1 MFNQIMCSDAIPGFL
16 NFFDFSI
23 APTLLFYSYI
33 PIIIIALFLSFFIF
47 FKNRYSLQS
56 KLLLMITLSFSVWAF
71 DQIVQWTAIYV
82 SAVHFSWQ
90 IIVLFEMLVFIFTLY
105 FTAVFLNKKDINFKY
120 KLLLGAVF
128 LPIVIFL
135 PTNLNINSFDLQQC
149 QSNYGFLWEYI
160 YIFEVSSIVIMMYM
174 FYKKFRSLAKGDS
187 FKKQIVILATGIF
200 LFLGMFTATN
210 ILGDSLLVYE
220 FNLIG
225 PIGMVAFVAL
235 LAFMIVK
242 FKTFNIKLI
251 ATQALVWGLVA
262 LIGSQFFFIKVAT
275 NFILNGVTFIGII
288 IFGQFLIKSV
298 KKEIEQKEELAKLNI
313 NLEDLLKQRE
323 SLVHLVTHKVKG
335 SFTRSKYIF
344 AGILDGT
351 FGDVSS
357 EVKKC
362 AEQGLQSD
370 NVGIQ
375 TVDLVL
381 NAANLEKGTVKYE
394 MRTIE
399 LKELVE
405 KTILEKKVSAEAK
418 GLKIETEIKNDAY
431 NVIGDAVWLKEVMNN
446 LVENSIKYTRE
457 GTIKIGLEKKS
468 APSAGGKSKILFY
481 VKDTGVGITPEDKKD
496 LFTEGGRGKESVK
509 INIDSTGYGLYSVKL
524 IVEAHKGKVW
534 AESEGAGKGS
544 TFWVELNAV

>member
-1 MFNQIMCSDAIPGFL
+1 MCSDAIPGFL

-56 KLLLMITLSFSVWAF
+56 KLLLLITLSFSVWAF

-90 IIVLFEMLVFIFTLY
+90 IIALFEMLVFIFTLY
-105 FTAVFLNKKDINFKY
+105 FVAVFLNKKDIDFKY

-128 LPIVIFL
+128 LPIVVFL

-149 QSNYGFLWEYI
+149 QSNYSFLWEYI

-174 FYKKFRSLAKGDS
+174 FYKKSHSLAKGDS
-187 FKKQIVILATGIF
+187 FRKQIVILAVGLF

-262 LIGSQFFFIKVAT
+262 LIGSQFFFIKVTT

-313 NLEDLLKQRE
+313 NLEELLKQRE

-351 FGDVSS
+351 FGAINE
-357 EVKKC
+357 EVKKR
-362 AEQGLQSD
+362 AQQGLESD
-370 NVGIQ
+370 DMGIE
-375 TVDLVL
+375 TVDVVL

-394 MRTIE
+394 MKTIDF
-399 LKELVE
+399 KELVD
-405 KTILEKKVSAEAK
+405 KTISEKKALAETK
-418 GLKIETEIKNDAY
+418 GLKMETEIAPGTY
-431 NVIGDAVWLKEVMNN
+431 NVLGDSFWLKEVSNN

-457 GTIKIGLEKKS
+457 GKITVGLEKKD
-468 APSAGGKSKILFY
+468 KKIEFY
-481 VKDTGVGITPEDKKD
+481 VKDTGIGISPEDKNS
-496 LFTEGGRGKESVK
+496 LFTEGGRGKDSVR
-509 INIDSTGYGLYSVKL
+509 INVDSTGYGLYSVKM
-524 IVEAHKGKVW
+524 IVDAHKGKVW
-534 AESEGAGKGS
+534 MEPNKEGIGS
-544 TFWVELNAV
+544 TFFIELDAV

>member
-128 LPIVIFL
+128 FPIVIFL

>member
-544 TFWVELNAV
+544 TFWVELNA

>member
-56 KLLLMITLSFSVWAF
+56 KLLLLITLSFSVWAF

-90 IIVLFEMLVFIFTLY
+90 IIALFEMLVFIFTLY
-105 FTAVFLNKKDINFKY
+105 FVAVFLNKKDIDFKY

-128 LPIVIFL
+128 LPIVVFL

-149 QSNYGFLWEYI
+149 QSNYSFLWEYI

-174 FYKKFRSLAKGDS
+174 FYKKSHSLAKGDS
-187 FKKQIVILATGIF
+187 FRKQIVILAVGLF

-262 LIGSQFFFIKVAT
+262 LIGSQFFFIKVTT

-313 NLEDLLKQRE
+313 NLEELLKQRE

-351 FGDVSS
+351 FGAINE
-357 EVKKC
+357 EVKKR
-362 AEQGLQSD
+362 AQQGLESD
-370 NVGIQ
+370 DMGIE
-375 TVDLVL
+375 TVDVVL

-394 MRTIE
+394 MKTIDF
-399 LKELVE
+399 KELVD
-405 KTILEKKVSAEAK
+405 KTISEKKALAETK
-418 GLKIETEIKNDAY
+418 GLKMETEIAPGTY
-431 NVIGDAVWLKEVMNN
+431 NVLGDSFWLKEVSNN

-457 GTIKIGLEKKS
+457 GKITVGLEKKD
-468 APSAGGKSKILFY
+468 KKIKFY
-481 VKDTGVGITPEDKKD
+481 VKDTGIGISPEDKNS
-496 LFTEGGRGKESVK
+496 LFTEGGRGKDSVRM
-509 INIDSTGYGLYSVKL
+509 NVDSTGYGLYSVKM
-524 IVEAHKGKVW
+524 IVDAHKGKVW
-534 AESEGAGKGS
+534 MESNKDSVGS
-544 TFWVELNAV
+544 TFWVELDAV

>member
-1 MFNQIMCSDAIPGFL
+1 MEYNFITNIESCYIDIP
-16 NFFDFSI
+16 S
-23 APTLLFYSYI
+23 LLYYSHI
-33 PIIIIALFLSFFIF
+33 PSAIIALFFGFFILLKGEENRLEKKVF
-47 FKNRYSLQS
+47 FFISLTFFLWVIVEGAIWLLYNS
-56 KLLLMITLSFSVWAF
+56 VDMMFLWSFLGLLYALLHILSLYFVYVMIDHKDILPKIKYIFAVLLLPIVYLTPTVYNIVGF
-71 DQIVQWTAIYV
+71 DIENCQAIEGSYFIAYRYFIGIVSIIWICALLYIRYKKAEKESKKQI
-82 SAVHFSWQ
+82 
-90 IIVLFEMLVFIFTLY
+90 
-105 FTAVFLNKKDINFKY
+105 
-120 KLLLGAVF
+120 LLLGFGV
-128 LPIVIFL
+128 L
-135 PTNLNINSFDLQQC
+135 S
-149 QSNYGFLWEYI
+149 
-160 YIFEVSSIVIMMYM
+160 
-174 FYKKFRSLAKGDS
+174 
-187 FKKQIVILATGIF
+187 F
-200 LFLGMFTATN
+200 LFLFSWSEIVGSFTESFEITQYGLFGM
-210 ILGDSLLVYE
+210 
-220 FNLIG
+220 
-225 PIGMVAFVAL
+225 PIL
-235 LAFMIVK
+235 LAFLAYLIVK
-242 FKTFNIKLI
+242 FHTFNIKLI
-251 ATQALVWGLVA
+251 ATQALVWALVIMIGAEFAFIQSNINKILTAVTLMISAWLGL
-262 LIGSQFFFIKVAT
+262 
-275 NFILNGVTFIGII
+275 II
-288 IFGQFLIKSV
+288 VRSV
-298 KKEIEQKEELAKLNI
+298 KKEIQQKEELAKLNVDLK
-313 NLEDLLKQRE
+313 NLMVQRE

-544 TFWVELNAV
+544 TFWVELNA

>member
-56 KLLLMITLSFSVWAF
+56 KLLLLITLSFSVWAF

-90 IIVLFEMLVFIFTLY
+90 IIALFEMLVFIFTLY
-105 FTAVFLNKKDINFKY
+105 FVAVFLNKKDIDFKY

-128 LPIVIFL
+128 LPIVVFL

-149 QSNYGFLWEYI
+149 QSNYSFLWEYI

-174 FYKKFRSLAKGDS
+174 FYKKSHSLAKGDS
-187 FKKQIVILATGIF
+187 FRKQIVILAVGLF

-262 LIGSQFFFIKVAT
+262 LIGSQFFFIKVTT

-313 NLEDLLKQRE
+313 NLEELLKQRE

-351 FGDVSS
+351 FGAINE
-357 EVKKC
+357 EVKKR
-362 AEQGLQSD
+362 AQQGLESD
-370 NVGIQ
+370 DMGIE
-375 TVDLVL
+375 TVDVVL

-394 MRTIE
+394 MKTIDF
-399 LKELVE
+399 KELVD
-405 KTILEKKVSAEAK
+405 KTISEKKTLAETK
-418 GLKIETEIKNDAY
+418 GLKMETEIASGIY
-431 NVIGDAVWLKEVMNN
+431 NVLGDSFWLKEVSNN

-457 GTIKIGLEKKS
+457 GKITVGLEKKD
-468 APSAGGKSKILFY
+468 KKIKFY
-481 VKDTGVGITPEDKKD
+481 VKDTGVGISLEDKNS
-496 LFTEGGRGKESVK
+496 LFTEGGRGKDSVRM
-509 INIDSTGYGLYSVKL
+509 NVDSTGYGLYSVKM
-524 IVEAHKGKVW
+524 IVDAHKGKVW
-534 AESEGAGKGS
+534 MESNKDSVGS
-544 TFWVELNAV
+544 TFWVELDAV

>member
-298 KKEIEQKEELAKLNI
+298 KKEVEQKEELAKLNI
-313 NLEDLLKQRE
+313 DLEDLLKQRE

-344 AGILDGT
+344 AGLLDGT
-351 FGDVSS
+351 FGEISPD
-357 EVKKC
+357 VKKY
-362 AEQGLQSD
+362 AQQGLESD
-370 NVGIQ
+370 NGGIQ

-381 NAANLEKGTVKYE
+381 NASNLSSGTVKYE
-394 MRTIE
+394 MKPVDFKEIV
-399 LKELVE
+399 LKSLA
-405 KTILEKKVSAEAK
+405 EKKVQAEAK
-418 GLKIETEIKNDAY
+418 GLRVESIIEEKGIY
-431 NVIGDAVWLKEVMNN
+431 NVSGDAFWLKEAVNN
-446 LVENSIKYTRE
+446 LIDNSIKYTKAGKIIIE
-457 GTIKIGLEKKS
+457 LHDGQGQIKFSI
-468 APSAGGKSKILFY
+468 
-481 VKDTGVGITPEDKKD
+481 KDTGLGITEEDKKR
-496 LFTEGGRGKESVK
+496 LFTEGGRGQDSVK
-509 INIDSTGYGLYSVKL
+509 VNVDSTGYGLYSVKL
-524 IVEAHKGKVW
+524 IIEAHKGKVW
-534 AESEGAGKGS
+534 AESEGEGKGS
-544 TFWVELNAV
+544 AFF